1 MEKLDNNIALVA
13 QGEINKLDV
22 RGGQLGARENLI
34 YLLNNLT
41 ETSIIR
47 EFILKHI
54 NIGFELLATYSNG
67 KIIINDNSNIQP
79 WLSVKTSKY
88 LPTVGGTYRFLQTK
102 DGEMYIGSTA
112 NFNERI
118 TGHKRKFNSKSKT
131 GVGPLHR
138 GQLNHQETLLF
149 SPWLRTR

>member
-1 MEKLDNNIALVA
+1 MSRGKSNLDETQIKNENKFTKLIMEKLDNNIALVA

-54 NIGFELLATYSNG
+54 NI
-67 KIIINDNSNIQP
+67 P
-79 WLSVKTSKY
+79 
-88 LPTVGGTYRFLQTK
+88 
-102 DGEMYIGSTA
+102 
-112 NFNERI
+112 
-118 TGHKRKFNSKSKT
+118 
-131 GVGPLHR
+131 
-138 GQLNHQETLLF
+138 
-149 SPWLRTR
+149 